1 MAKPPP
7 MSAVNFSV
15 WSTNGGPI
23 SEEAIRQLEEAL
35 ETAKLRLFNDGH
47 RLLSQTTRG
56 RG

>member
-1 MAKPPP
+1 